1 MSTRKVGSLPVR
13 KTRPISREVITNPS
27 KGLNNYGSP
36 SLIDNREWS
45 DLLNI
50 EFDEGGVA
58 RKRMG
63 YTAYGDA
70 LTAGEGLGIL
80 KTATD
85 TYKCVID
92 GTAFKHT
99 TTGAWTTNSSVT
111 YTAGLETAFT
121 QVKGKLFIWN
131 GTNPG
136 SYFDGSTLASP
147 GTIPKGKFS
156 IYYNSFHIAS
166 GVDGQLSRIYI
177 ATLADPTDFT
187 NAATTLNNSTE
198 VPGAS
203 VFAGS
208 GANYIDI
215 QPDDGDY
222 VTGLGVF
229 QDVVIIFKQ
238 FSTYQM
244 TLDATGTPTVAPITK
259 AAGCIAPRSIVAV
272 ENDLYF
278 LSREG
283 IRVLGNEP
291 NFFSAIRTN
300 ILSKR
305 IDTTIQDMNK
315 AQMVNSSAIYFNN
328 QYIITIPDSS
338 GSFSIVLS
346 YNKQFQ
352 AWSKWNAINA
362 KYFATVVE
370 TDNTSVLYFLN
381 STGTQ
386 LQKFT
391 PGVYND
397 NDAAIEAYLLSKVFD
412 FKAPDITKYFV
423 DLGLIFRTIAG
434 ELTLYV
440 YTEGNTLLGGAT
452 GISGNTVNDG
462 MGYSMLGYAMF
473 GTGGG
478 SADELMPYSDI
489 VKRVVI
495 NANSKN
501 IRFKIYNNRV
511 NENFVLLGY
520 INAFYPFGHYL
531 FDSTNKIYL

>member
-1 MSTRKVGSLPVR
+1 MSTRKVRSLPVR
-13 KTRPISREVITNPS
+13 KTRPISREVITNPN
-27 KGLNNYGSP
+27 KGLNNLGSP
-36 SLIDNREWS
+36 SLIDNREWA

-63 YTAYGDA
+63 YTAYGNA
-70 LTAGEGLGIL
+70 LTAAKGLGIL
-80 KTATD
+80 KTSSSI
-85 TYKCVID
+85 YKCTID
-92 GTAFKHT
+92 GTSFKYT
-99 TTGAWTTNSSVT
+99 TTGSWTSVGSVT
-111 YTAGLETAFT
+111 YTADKETAFT
-121 QVKGKLFIWN
+121 QVKGKLFVWN
-131 GTNPG
+131 GTQGG
-136 SYFDGSTLASP
+136 SYFDGSTLSQP

-203 VFAGS
+203 VFAGT

-215 QPDDGDY
+215 QPEDGDY
-222 VTGLGVF
+222 ITGLGVF
-229 QDVVIIFKQ
+229 QDVVVIFKQ
-238 FSTYQM
+238 FSTYQL

-259 AAGCIAPRSIVAV
+259 AAGCIAPKSVVAV

-291 NFFSAIRTN
+291 NYFSSIRTS

-305 IDTTIQDMNK
+305 IDPLIFDMDTTE
-315 AQMVNSSAIYFNN
+315 MVNCSAEYFNN
-328 QYIITIPDSS
+328 QYIITIPNS
-338 GSFSIVLS
+338 GGEFDTVLS

-352 AWSKWNAINA
+352 AWSRWNAIDA
-362 KYFATVVE
+362 ETFVTTVE
-370 TDNTSVLYFLN
+370 SDNSRVLYFLN
-381 STGTQ
+381 NTGTQ
-386 LQKFT
+386 VQEFT

-423 DLGLIFRTIAG
+423 DLGLIFRTISG
-434 ELTLYV
+434 EISLYI
-440 YTEGNTLLGGAT
+440 YTQGDTLLGGTT
-452 GISGNTVNDG
+452 GISGNVVADG
-462 MGYSMLGYAMF
+462 MGYSVLGSVMF

-478 SADELMPYSDI
+478 SADELTPYTDI

-495 NANSKN
+495 NSNSTN

-511 NENFVLLGY
+511 NENFVLLGF
-520 INAFYPFGHYL
+520 INAFYPYGHYL
-531 FDSTNKIYL
+531 FDSSDKIYL